1 MAHMTL
7 LHKIPPLIS
16 AIAFGYGVGMAAPES
31 AIDSMQ
37 TAVAR
42 GPGTSQVATVA
53 AAPPRAEPRWMGAPL
68 GGQESSELG
77 RLRQVSS
84 QESREETLEG
94 AAYSR
99 LAQPARRD
107 GVLEG
112 ADQLDDAG
120 EEALSRL
127 QLPDLRVSISKNTL
141 KYVRF
146 FARNERGR
154 NMFQTW
160 LKRSGAFQE
169 MVQAEL
175 RQWRLPEDLM
185 WVAMIE
191 SGFDPKAKSPVGAM
205 GLWQFMPATGAV
217 YGLRRTENMDQRR
230 NPRLATQAAAHHL
243 RDLYM
248 RFGAW
253 DLALAAY
260 NMGYE
265 QLLNAIDRC
274 GTTDFNELARQEA
287 IPSETAAYVPKIA
300 AAAIIANNLDHFGFG
315 DVELAK
321 PVDGAE
327 IAVPAGTALSTV
339 AKAAGISTA
348 KLRSLNPDMLG
359 ERVPTGHGDYLLI
372 VPADTLSRAQAA
384 LPTMVDRA
392 EDDDDVLAAV
402 DPVDLLGGR
411 DFGARRKSADES
423 LLSLLPKPKKRRSML
438 RDVMEDGDDGGEVA
452 EVSSSRRRS
461 GRETMLYRVG
471 PGDTLIGVARQFAV
485 DVEDVAAANG
495 LSSTDELR
503 AGSLLRLQVRGDL
516 IKLRGDARSEEP
528 AKTDDDAPKSKAP
541 KGSGHEGAAKG
552 KRHG

>member
-1 MAHMTL
+1 MEHMTL

-37 TAVAR
+37 TAVA
-42 GPGTSQVATVA
+42 GSPASHVATVA

-77 RLRQVSS
+77 RLRQTAL
-84 QESREETLEG
+84 QEAGEEPLEG

-99 LAQPARRD
+99 LAQPAARRE
-107 GVLEG
+107 GLLE
-112 ADQLDDAG
+112 ATDQLDGAG

-127 QLPDLRVSISKNTL
+127 QLPDLRVSISKTTL

-146 FARNERGR
+146 FSRNERGR

-169 MVQAEL
+169 LVQGEL

-205 GLWQFMPATGAV
+205 GLWQFMPATGSV
-217 YGLRRTENMDQRR
+217 YGLKRSENMDQRR

-300 AAAIIANNLDHFGFG
+300 AAAIIANNLEHFGFG

-359 ERVPTGHGDYLLI
+359 ERVPTGLGDYLLV
-372 VPADTLSRAQAA
+372 VPADTLARAQAA
-384 LPTMVDRA
+384 LPTMVNHA

-402 DPVDLLGGR
+402 NPVDLLGGR
-411 DFGARRKSADES
+411 DFGARRKSGDES
-423 LLSLLPKPKKRRSML
+423 LLALLPKPKKRQL
-438 RDVMEDGDDGGEVA
+438 RDVMDDDDGEEIA
-452 EVSSSRRRS
+452 EASSSRRRK

-471 PGDTLIGVARQFAV
+471 PGDTLLGVARQFAV

-495 LSSTDELR
+495 LSATDELR
-503 AGSLLRLQVRGDL
+503 AGSLLRLEVRGEVV
-516 IKLRGDARSEEP
+516 KLRGDARSGEP
-528 AKTDDDAPKSKAP
+528 QKSDDDAPKHKSP
-541 KGSGHEGAAKG
+541 KGSGHDGAAKG